1 MIKVSDLQAIAGSR
15 SRSPMLAKIAK
26 AFNKY
31 AAQYGVTHQEDIA
44 DFLAHVSVET
54 GGFRYMSENM
64 NYSEQGLK
72 DTFSFYRKNPKLAKA
87 HARKPMLIANTVY
100 DDKNRGK
107 RFKLGNTQEGDG
119 WRFRGSGAGQ
129 VTGRFNFQKF
139 KDATGIDVI
148 SDPSLLREPDT
159 GMKAALVLWQAWDMN
174 RFAGGSSASRKKW
187 NGGSHGLK
195 QYKEAYALA
204 MKRKLSVPAG
214 EPEPMALSESE
225 SERIERLEEVA
236 HDAAAVDRRPTTK
249 YAAEVVGISSAIGTG
264 SQVVEQVR
272 EAQSI
277 WENVISASPWVLL
290 TVVCIAGA
298 VYIWKERD
306 RKELDGK
313 GALS

>member
-44 DFLAHVSVET
+44 DALAHFSVET
-54 GGFRYMSENM
+54 GGFRRLDENM
-64 NYSEQGLK
+64 NYSAKGLLK
-72 DTFSFYRKNPKLAKA
+72 TWPSRFDSTTANKME
-87 HARKPMLIANTVY
+87 RKPQLIANHVY
-100 DDKNRGK
+100 GDRM
-107 RFKLGNTQEGDG
+107 GNEGRANAG
-119 WRFRGSGAGQ
+119 WLYRGSGLGQ
-129 VTGRFNFQKF
+129 VTGYNNFK
-139 KDATGIDVI
+139 KIERETGLPVTLQPD
-148 SDPSLLREPDT
+148 LLRDPDT
-159 GMKAALVLWQAWDMN
+159 GTKAALILWQAWDMN
-174 RFAGGSSASRKKW
+174 QYAGGSRASRKRW
-187 NGGSHGLK
+187 NGGYHGLA
-195 QYKEAYALA
+195 QYQAAYKRA
-204 MKRKLSVPAG
+204 MQLKLSVPT
-214 EPEPMALSESE
+214 PDTQKLK
-225 SERIERLEEVA
+225 EVA
-236 HDAAAVDRRPTTK
+236 MDAAAVDRRPTTK

-277 WENVISASPWVLL
+277 WETVISASPWVLL
-290 TVVCIAGA
+290 TIVCIAGA